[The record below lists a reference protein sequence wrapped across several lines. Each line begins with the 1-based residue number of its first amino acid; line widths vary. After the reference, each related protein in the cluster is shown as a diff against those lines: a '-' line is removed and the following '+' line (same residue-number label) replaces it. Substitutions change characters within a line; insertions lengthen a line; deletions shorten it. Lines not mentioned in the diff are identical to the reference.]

1 MTVDAATLKAL
12 VVPALRERLARQ
24 GVETI
29 GSTPDEFG
37 KVLREEWA
45 RWEKVIRVAGLKGQ

>member
-1 MTVDAATLKAL
+1 MTVNAPAVKAL
-12 VVPALRERLARQ
+12 AVPELRERLARQ